1 MDNKANPVEALANS
15 QNMGSEKGNSL
26 KKPMRRRSSHGRRAS
41 SSSSQNCAIN
51 MAKARREIAHALHIH
66 RSSSSTSSSSSS
78 SSCVTNVQPILLGNT
93 YNNYD
98 FTRPS
103 FGGSQYCYSLM
114 ESMTMTM
121 PIPDPI
127 WSTTA
132 PSILAAPPQP
142 GMEAVEFEWGEN
154 NQASHTWW
162 LGFLK
167 TLDSKYN
174 EEPKYPLGA
183 LFSQCQQEGPKIGE
197 PPFLY
202 PSDQS
207 ASPDEWLIFPATEDQ
222 GEIVNPPK
230 K

>member
-1 MDNKANPVEALANS
+1 MDNKANPVEALENN
-15 QNMGSEKGNSL
+15 QNMGSEKRNSL
-26 KKPMRRRSSHGRRAS
+26 KKPMRRRSSRTRRAS
-41 SSSSQNCAIN
+41 SSQDCAIN
-51 MAKARREIAHALHIH
+51 MAKARTEIARALHIH
-66 RSSSSTSSSSSS
+66 RSSSSSSSL
-78 SSCVTNVQPILLGNT
+78 SCVTNAQPILLGNT

-98 FTRPS
+98 FMRPS
-103 FGGSQYCYSLM
+103 FGGSQYCYSL

-121 PIPDPI
+121 PIPEPI

-174 EEPKYPLGA
+174 EETKYPLGA
-183 LFSQCQQEGPKIGE
+183 LLSQCQQEGPKLGE
-197 PPFLY
+197 QPFTDA
-202 PSDQS
+202 SDQS
-207 ASPDEWLIFPATEDQ
+207 TSPDEWLIFPATEDQ
-222 GEIVNPPK
+222 GEIVNHPK

>member
-1 MDNKANPVEALANS
+1 
-15 QNMGSEKGNSL
+15 
-26 KKPMRRRSSHGRRAS
+26 MRRRSSHRRRVSSSSSS

-51 MAKARREIAHALHIH
+51 MAKAGREIAHALNIH

-78 SSCVTNVQPILLGNT
+78 PSSSSCVTNAQPILLGNT

-98 FTRPS
+98 FIRPS

-121 PIPDPI
+121 PIPEPI

-174 EEPKYPLGA
+174 KEPKYPLGA
-183 LFSQCQQEGPKIGE
+183 LCSQCQQEGPKLGE
-197 PPFLY
+197 PPFLD

-222 GEIVNPPK
+222 GEILNPPK

>member
-1 MDNKANPVEALANS
+1 MDNKANPVEALENN
-15 QNMGSEKGNSL
+15 QIMGSEKRNSL
-26 KKPMRRRSSHGRRAS
+26 KKPMRRRSSRTRRAS
-41 SSSSQNCAIN
+41 SSQDCAIN
-51 MAKARREIAHALHIH
+51 MAKARREIAHALHIN
-66 RSSSSTSSSSSS
+66 RSSSTSSSSS
-78 SSCVTNVQPILLGNT
+78 CVTNAQPILLGNT

-98 FTRPS
+98 FVRPS
-103 FGGSQYCYSLM
+103 FGVSQYCYSL

-121 PIPDPI
+121 PIPEPI

-174 EEPKYPLGA
+174 EETKYPLGA
-183 LFSQCQQEGPKIGE
+183 LFSQCQQEGPKLGE
-197 PPFLY
+197 PPFIDA
-202 PSDQS
+202 SDQS
-207 ASPDEWLIFPATEDQ
+207 TSPDEWLIFPATEDQ

>member
-1 MDNKANPVEALANS
+1 MDYKANPVGALENS
-15 QNMGSEKGNSL
+15 QNMGSEKCNSL
-26 KKPMRRRSSHGRRAS
+26 KKPMRRRSSHRRIAS
-41 SSSSQNCAIN
+41 SSSSQNRAIN

-66 RSSSSTSSSSSS
+66 RSSSSTSSSS
-78 SSCVTNVQPILLGNT
+78 CVTNAQPILLGNT
-93 YNNYD
+93 YNNHD
-98 FTRPS
+98 FIRPS

-121 PIPDPI
+121 TMPIPEPI

-142 GMEAVEFEWGEN
+142 GMEAVEFEWEEN

-162 LGFLK
+162 RGFLK

-174 EEPKYPLGA
+174 KEPKYPLGA
-183 LFSQCQQEGPKIGE
+183 LFGQCQQEGPKIGE
-197 PPFLY
+197 PPFLD

-207 ASPDEWLIFPATEDQ
+207 ASPDELLIFPATEDQ
-222 GEIVNPPK
+222 GEIVNHPK